1 MGKMGYSRFMNK
13 NLYIIPGWEDSPQ
26 QKKYKELQKN
36 AEEKG
41 YKVFPIT
48 VDWKKVLSEQV
59 ILIPENSVVFGFSL
73 GAILAWLI
81 AQKNTCK
88 HLILGSMTP
97 HYSFEN
103 EEIKNALIEITG
115 EKFTKDIVDHLSKN
129 HLAKHQTIMYGDKEE
144 EKADILILNTDHELN
159 SEYVKQIVNIL

>member
-1 MGKMGYSRFMNK
+1 MGYSRFMNK
-13 NLYIIPGWEDSPQ
+13 NLYIIPGWEDSPY
-26 QKKYKELQKN
+26 QKEYKELQKN

-41 YKVFPIT
+41 YRVYFVE
-48 VDWKKVLSEQV
+48 VDWKKPLSEQV
-59 ILIPENSVVFGFSL
+59 ITVPKNAIIFGFSL

-81 AQKNTCK
+81 AQKNTCE
-88 HLILGSMTP
+88 HIILASMTP

-115 EKFTKDIVDHLSKN
+115 EKFTMDIINHLNKN

-144 EKADILILNTDHELN
+144 EKADILILNTNHELN